1 MSFFRE
7 RFPIEKY
14 ALLTESAPELG
25 ARLDEWLSFYRPS
38 TPGERELMEFA
49 VMASVQ
55 RRRVLAHQTE
65 VVNHEIRTA
74 RYRHDCKQ
82 EDEVEHC
89 KGMLTTDPARAVLG
103 LKRSALGCRFLIQRW
118 ERLQTLMADEG
129 TWYGNDRNE
138 AIQYQGAI
146 ASRDRLVESEA
157 AYLTWLYCL
166 MAQPNPKDAHIAAMG
181 PLMPEALNI
190 RETLHWFPARSVCR
204 QLLKALAERELAA
217 VRLREEVLR
226 IAYEEPGR
234 EGAEAR
240 SQVLEGKLGA
250 QLLRHA
256 RIHEL
261 QFLAAYKEFLKGRK
275 ETARTG
281 LRPALPRPKPRPN
294 TTAAAAG
301 ESATGDAQSAAD
313 PAETVEDA
321 AARRK
326 QPGRGAGT
334 GRSRRHRLAHCPR
347 RRGEAGGG
355 ASNEKAAVEE
365 AAEAEAAEAE
375 EAAKAAPPTAPDAPV
390 ATHP

>member
-1 MSFFRE
+1 MAYNKQQFT
-7 RFPIEKY
+7 IEKY
-14 ALLTESAPELG
+14 ALLTESVPEMRT
-25 ARLDEWLSFYRPS
+25 RLDEWLNFYCPS
-38 TPGERELMEFA
+38 SPGEEELIELG

-65 VVNHEIRTA
+65 VINHEIRTA
-74 RYRHDCKQ
+74 RYRQDCKQ
-82 EDEVEHC
+82 EDEVEHY
-89 KGMLTTDPARAVLG
+89 KGMLTTEPARAVLG
-103 LKRSALGCRFLIQRW
+103 LKRIALGCRFLIQRW
-118 ERLQTLMADEG
+118 ERLQTLIAEEG

-217 VRLREEVLR
+217 LRPRAEVLR
-226 IAYEEPGR
+226 VAVEEPGR

-256 RIHEL
+256 RMHEL
-261 QFLAAYKEFLKGRK
+261 QFLSAYKEFLKGRQ
-275 ETARTG
+275 ETAKTG
-281 LRPALPRPKPRPN
+281 LPPGAPSVEAANRYK
-294 TTAAAAG
+294 AAAAP
-301 ESATGDAQSAAD
+301 ESATGAGPPTAER
-313 PAETVEDA
+313 ETVEEGV
-321 AARRK
+321 ARRK
-326 QPGRGAGT
+326 GQA
-334 GRSRRHRLAHCPR
+334 
-347 RRGEAGGG
+347 
-355 ASNEKAAVEE
+355 AAVEPGAAGGIGSPIPRGDAERLEARIEREDGGGGGGERRRPRRQE
-365 AAEAEAAEAE
+365 AAG
-375 EAAKAAPPTAPDAPV
+375 PTAPEATV
-390 ATHP
+390 ATNP